1 MDHRNSTATS
11 YPRSWWACI
20 WLATAAAL
28 WMTICP
34 PAEAATERACAEPA
48 IEALPFEP
56 VISTRLS
63 HAELTALGGGDP
75 LAGAVVTLRTAEL
88 SDDGCTLRAGW
99 SRPVIYIAAELTRN
113 RCAYDHVLTH
123 ELEHVRIYT
132 AALQLLP
139 LRIRALMHQGHTA
152 QAAAEQALIE
162 VRAQHA
168 AHDSDEELATNR
180 TACGRRIP
188 RLLAGQ

>member
-1 MDHRNSTATS
+1 MSRSA
-11 YPRSWWACI
+11 YPRSWWLCMWAALACAL
-20 WLATAAAL
+20 WLAV
-28 WMTICP
+28 CP
-34 PAEAATERACAEPA
+34 SAEAAAPATACHAPQR
-48 IEALPFEP
+48 IEALPFTPEL
-56 VISTRLS
+56 STRLS

-99 SRPVIYIAAELTRN
+99 ARPVIYIAAELAGN

-139 LRIRALMHQGHTA
+139 LRIRVLMHQGYA
-152 QAAAEQALIE
+152 PQAAAELALLE
-162 VRAQHA
+162 VRAAHA

-188 RLLAGQ
+188 RLLAGG